1 MCFSFL
7 VAGFVKEKYS
17 CICVVHSIRGFF
29 SMKLYSLYGS
39 VQWYHNRREQR
50 EMNGDKTRKMNFAIK
65 RESNWKPNVAWVPPG
80 KEDKR

>member
-1 MCFSFL
+1 
-7 VAGFVKEKYS
+7 
-17 CICVVHSIRGFF
+17 
-29 SMKLYSLYGS
+29 MKLYSLYVS

-50 EMNGDKTRKMNFAIK
+50 EVNGDKTRKMNFAIK